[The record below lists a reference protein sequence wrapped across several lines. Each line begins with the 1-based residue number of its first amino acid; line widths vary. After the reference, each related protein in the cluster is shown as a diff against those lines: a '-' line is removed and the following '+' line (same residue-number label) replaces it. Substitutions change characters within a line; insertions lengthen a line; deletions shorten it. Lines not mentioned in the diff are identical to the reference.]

1 MSIRIYNEG
10 VAGSAASEA
19 HRAEELSRVHSPSKQ
34 PSVGQAGSGEDQIQI
49 SSLSEAIAAQ
59 GKVQSAHQADRV
71 RHLAAVYQSGQYHV
85 DSRKVS
91 SALVAN
97 ALHNERIENGE

>member
-19 HRAEELSRVHSPSKQ
+19 HRAEELSRANAPSKQ
-34 PSVGQAGSGEDQIQI
+34 PSVGQIGSGEDQIQI
-49 SSLSEAIAAQ
+49 SSLSEHIAAQ
-59 GKVQSAHQADRV
+59 GSVQSAQQADKV

-97 ALHNERIENGE
+97 ALQNARTESGE